1 MSESVPDGVSAAVPA
16 SPGPAPLFL
25 EPMMPPEPEV
35 DSEVN
40 PATVPAVPPA
50 DLDAVPPADLDAEAP
65 TAPPAELA
73 PLLELRDG
81 VPQVVDDDEGLQS
94 AVARLAAGSG
104 PVAVDAERASSYR
117 YGHRAYLVQLRRAG
131 SGIVLIDP
139 ISCPDLT
146 SVTGA
151 LGDAEWIVHAANQD
165 LPCLAELGMYPPTL
179 FDTELA
185 GRLAGYPRVGLAT
198 MVENLLGWR
207 MEKDH
212 SAADWSRRPLPQP
225 WLRYAALDVELL
237 IELRDALEGELER
250 QGKLAWAREEF
261 EHVRTAPAAPIAIER
276 WRRVS
281 GIHKIRHRRQLAIV
295 RAMWETRDRL
305 AKQTDISPSR
315 LLPDISI
322 LQVAITTPAS
332 ARELAASSDFHGR
345 GSRRYLD
352 DWWSAIVDAA
362 ALPDGELPEST
373 RPLEG
378 PPPAHRWAE
387 RDRAAADRL
396 AAAKAVVAALAD
408 EHRLPAENL
417 LQPDTVRRLAWRPPA
432 ELTPRTVGDEL
443 RRFGARE
450 WQTDLTAGPLARA
463 LARAAAHETSLHE
476 APAEPDAVVTA
487 APSA

>member
-1 MSESVPDGVSAAVPA
+1 MSESGPDGVAAAVPA
-16 SPGPAPLFL
+16 APGAAPLFL
-25 EPMMPPEPEV
+25 EPLMPTEVEP
-35 DSEVN
+35 D
-40 PATVPAVPPA
+40 PVPDVPPA
-50 DLDAVPPADLDAEAP
+50 DSDAIALPTPPADGP
-65 TAPPAELA
+65 STPPVELA

-117 YGHRAYLVQLRRAG
+117 YGHRAYLVQLRRSG

-185 GRLAGYPRVGLAT
+185 GRLTGYPRVGLAT

-237 IELRDALEGELER
+237 IELRDALEAELER

-322 LQVAITTPAS
+322 LQVAMTTPAS
-332 ARELAASSDFHGR
+332 ARDLAGSSDFHGR

-352 DWWSAIVDAA
+352 DWWAAIVDAG
-362 ALPDGELPEST
+362 ALPDAELPEST

-417 LQPDTVRRLAWRPPA
+417 LQPDSVRRLAWRPPP
-432 ELTPRTVGDEL
+432 ELTPGAVSDDL

-450 WQTDLTAGPLARA
+450 WQITLTAGPLARA
-463 LARAAAHETSLHE
+463 LARAAAHETSLQ
-476 APAEPDAVVTA
+476 AVPAEPDAVVTS
-487 APSA
+487 APSG